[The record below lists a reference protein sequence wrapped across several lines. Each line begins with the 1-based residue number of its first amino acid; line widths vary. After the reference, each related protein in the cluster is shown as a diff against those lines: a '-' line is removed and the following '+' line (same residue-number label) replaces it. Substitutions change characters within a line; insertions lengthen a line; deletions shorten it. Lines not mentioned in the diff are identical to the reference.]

1 MKLPFQKGKR
11 ERDAPA
17 RRMVEEQIRARG
29 VRDPVVLRAM
39 EHVPRHAFVPDS
51 LQDVAYSD
59 GPLPIGEGQTIS
71 QPYVVA
77 AMSEALEVKA
87 GDRVLEIGTGSG
99 YQAAVLA
106 AMGLKVYTMEYLPEL
121 AKTAK
126 ERLHAMGYD
135 GIRFRC
141 GDGNRGWPEEALFD
155 GIIVTAA
162 PPSLP
167 VELGR
172 QLRAGG
178 RLVIPVGRF
187 SQDLKVYR
195 KTAEGEL
202 TSKRL
207 FGVRFV
213 PMVGG

>member
-1 MKLPFQKGKR
+1 
-11 ERDAPA
+11 
-17 RRMVEEQIRARG
+17 MVEHQIRARG
-29 VRDPVVLRAM
+29 VSAPAVLQAM
-39 EHVPRHAFVPDS
+39 ERVPRQAFVPES
-51 LQDVAYSD
+51 MQELAYAD

-99 YQAAVLA
+99 YQAAILA
-106 AMGLKVYTMEYLPEL
+106 EMGLEVYTIEYIHEL
-121 AKTAK
+121 AVAAK
-126 ERLHAMGYD
+126 ERLRSMGYA

-141 GDGNRGWPEEALFD
+141 GDGNQGWPEKAPFD

-162 PPSLP
+162 PAALP
-167 VELGR
+167 QALGR
-172 QLRAGG
+172 QLGRGG
-178 RLVIPVGRF
+178 HLVIPVGRF
-187 SQDLKVYR
+187 SQDLRVYR
-195 KTAEGEL
+195 KTDDGEL
-202 TSKRL
+202 KGKRL